1 MRIIWSHEGRCI
13 SSYDKLLDSYQNN
26 EFNSPKRST
35 VPLLAYWRTPDQ
47 RAREFSK
54 ALGFELSRSV
64 RLDFEYKVPVQCGR
78 GKASHTDLMLISGDV
93 CVAIEAKFTDPRYEC
108 VAEWLAKGSNIKNRM
123 KVLQGWLGLLSS
135 DLKQK
140 DVAELPYQL
149 VHRAASACH
158 PDAECRH
165 LVYQVFDAD
174 SAKREMYL
182 SDLRKFRSLLSPDR
196 LSIHLV
202 ECSIQRTPLQECL
215 ERKWNEGERDLH
227 EHVLSGLKNSELMN
241 IHFEKTST
249 MKS

>member
-13 SSYDKLLDSYQNN
+13 TSYDKLLDCYKNN

-54 ALGFELSRSV
+54 FLGFALSRSV

-78 GKASHTDLMLISGDV
+78 GKASHTDLMLISCDV
-93 CVAIEAKFTDPRYEC
+93 CVAIEAKFTEPRYES
-108 VAEWLAKGSNIKNRM
+108 VAQWLTTDNRM
-123 KVLQGWLGLLSS
+123 KVLKGWLGLLSP

-140 DVAELPYQL
+140 DVDNLPYQL

-158 PDAECRH
+158 PDAESRH

-174 SAKREMYL
+174 SAKQEMYL
-182 SDLRKFRSLLSPDR
+182 SDLRKLRSLLSPDR

-202 ECSIQRTPLQECL
+202 ECSILRTPLQECL
-215 ERKWNEGERDLH
+215 EHRWNEGERNLH
-227 EHVLSGLKNSELMN
+227 ELVLSGLKNGELLN
-241 IHFEKTST
+241 IQLKKTHT
-249 MKS
+249 VK